1 MIHGEE
7 NFSQKTSAICET
19 NKRAVEAADKHLK
32 KISVKMYSDCNLCEC
47 SVRHDLMYIH
57 IKHYHNIPQ
66 DITFE
71 KLFIRIEAL
80 EKEVEDLT
88 KENAKHSATNSLTR
102 ELSQGLSHSELKN
115 LCQNVSKLKSSH
127 FKTVMAM
134 IKGGDSTDSSDLIP
148 KCEKNNDENE
158 DFEKV
163 IVNMEPCIAVSLS
176 NYVNNCQSSATV
188 ETKEDTKESE
198 NVIYDEES
206 NKKTEGI
213 MEEVEVVPMSP
224 KKEITEASKVKSKII
239 SPKKLIPGASAKKRI
254 CPYCYKQLS
263 HKSISRHIRD
273 MHKSKSKSN
282 FVTCNLC
289 EKMFRNNNS
298 LICHMW
304 RFHKGAKALAKVQ

>member
-1 MIHGEE
+1 
-7 NFSQKTSAICET
+7 
-19 NKRAVEAADKHLK
+19 
-32 KISVKMYSDCNLCEC
+32 MYSDCNLCES
-47 SVRHDLMYIH
+47 SVRHDLMHIH

-66 DITFE
+66 HNTFE
-71 KLFIRIEAL
+71 KLFSRIEAL

-188 ETKEDTKESE
+188 ETKEDTRESE
-198 NVIYDEES
+198 NVIYDEVS
-206 NKKTEGI
+206 NKKTEGVI
-213 MEEVEVVPMSP
+213 MEEVETVQESP
-224 KKEITEASKVKSKII
+224 EREITEVSKMKPKIN
-239 SPKKLIPGASAKKRI
+239 SPKKLIPVASAKKRT
-254 CPYCYKQLS
+254 CPYCHKQLS
-263 HKSISRHIRD
+263 PKSILRHIRD